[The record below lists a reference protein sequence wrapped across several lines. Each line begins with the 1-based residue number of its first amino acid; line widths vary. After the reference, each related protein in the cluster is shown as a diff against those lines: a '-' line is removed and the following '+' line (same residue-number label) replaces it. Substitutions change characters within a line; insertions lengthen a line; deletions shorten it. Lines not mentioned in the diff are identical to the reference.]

1 MRDVD
6 QHRIGAEPTGESEAQ
21 SSPDHSQ
28 DGGSSDGL
36 PDHVVVF
43 VHGMGKA
50 LKGGTLQEWAQP
62 LMQSLYDLSVD
73 TAGGLS
79 DAAPLIIDSAHA
91 VGESPEVR
99 VKVLKGCTDGQ
110 PDYLDVVMTEASWAS
125 DFTPATPA
133 STYWWAFAT
142 AGRVYSRS
150 LELLWWSLYPGART
164 DSLAWWLRK
173 ALQAAVVGAA
183 AVTGLFLI
191 GASIVALAL
200 LVTLAQFPGGRFW
213 LGRLVSLFADF
224 LGDPEVW
231 KRKPLQA
238 AAMRQRVRDTLQRW
252 GPDRDVPVTV
262 VAHSQGAAICGQLLF
277 QNRNLA
283 RVTNFVSVGS
293 GLSLLGYAQW
303 GGRSEDPVDDW
314 LQNASGVRWINV
326 WGKFDFV
333 PAGPIGAKPCGDE
346 KVFEKIYDRD
356 SPGNGSR
363 GPEEH
368 PVYNRSGVIH
378 DHIVYSQNRIEVI
391 DPIAQLI
398 LPPASQSGA
407 LSFRPVTAD
416 PRRTPHRVMVKSLG
430 VTRLLAVM
438 TGVLAAPRALT
449 SLGTE
454 QWSRALLRCDP
465 DANTPWWSSRLCS
478 NTGFRWG
485 ELADWPVLITSSLLV
500 AGLMVYLLNGLVWG
514 LLHSKLERRRIPPR
528 RIPKSPIATLDV
540 ERRFGRAPGN
550 PWRWVFWYLASAL
563 LLAAAAPLSV
573 FRPGPWW
580 IAVYAAATGLWAV
593 CFLGTEIEPL
603 AARQE
608 DVPPRPC
615 DPEE

>member
-1 MRDVD
+1 
-6 QHRIGAEPTGESEAQ
+6 
-21 SSPDHSQ
+21 
-28 DGGSSDGL
+28 
-36 PDHVVVF
+36 
-43 VHGMGKA
+43 
-50 LKGGTLQEWAQP
+50 
-62 LMQSLYDLSVD
+62 
-73 TAGGLS
+73 
-79 DAAPLIIDSAHA
+79 
-91 VGESPEVR
+91 
-99 VKVLKGCTDGQ
+99 
-110 PDYLDVVMTEASWAS
+110 
-125 DFTPATPA
+125 
-133 STYWWAFAT
+133 
-142 AGRVYSRS
+142 
-150 LELLWWSLYPGART
+150 
-164 DSLAWWLRK
+164 
-173 ALQAAVVGAA
+173 
-183 AVTGLFLI
+183 
-191 GASIVALAL
+191 
-200 LVTLAQFPGGRFW
+200 
-213 LGRLVSLFADF
+213 
-224 LGDPEVW
+224 VW

-277 QNRNLA
+277 QNRNLP

-368 PVYNRSGVIH
+368 PVYNRSGVIY
-378 DHIVYSQNRIEVI
+378 DHIVYSQNRVEVI

-398 LPPASQSGA
+398 LPPAVQGGD
-407 LSFRPVTAD
+407 LSFRPITPD

-449 SLGTE
+449 SLGIE
-454 QWSRALLRCDP
+454 QWSRAFLRCDP
-465 DANTPWWSSRLCS
+465 DASAPGWSSRLCS
-478 NTGFRWG
+478 DKGFRWG
-485 ELADWPVLITSSLLV
+485 ELTDLPVLIAGSLLV

-528 RIPKSPIATLDV
+528 RIPKSPIATLNV

-563 LLAAAAPLSV
+563 LLAVAVPLSV

-593 CFLGTEIEPL
+593 CFLGTQIEPL